1 MLAHWSFEP
10 LQVVPVLVIALA
22 YGLRTRRLAAAG
34 EPVAWARRASFYA
47 GMLVALASL
56 VSPIDWLGENRLEWV
71 HMSQHLMLGDL
82 APLLVV
88 LGLTEPVLAP
98 LLRIG
103 ALRRARVLMH
113 PFVALPLWIVNLY
126 FWHLPV
132 MYQAALAH
140 SGVHALQHA
149 CLAVAGGI
157 MWAAVIE
164 PVPGPAWFGNG
175 HKALY
180 TLVVRAAG
188 MALATV
194 FIWDGHVIY
203 SHYIPLERIAG
214 ISPLTDQ
221 KIAGLTMFIEGGIVT
236 LVVIAVLLLRFA
248 AEMEA
253 RQQLLENELH
263 THAASRASPYRRAAQ
278 TREVGR

>member
-1 MLAHWSFEP
+1 MLAHWSFTP

-22 YGLRTRRLAAAG
+22 YWRRTRRLADTG

-47 GMLVALASL
+47 GMLVGLASL

-98 LLRIG
+98 LQTIG
-103 ALRRARVLMH
+103 VLRRARVLVH

-132 MYQAALAH
+132 IYQAALAH
-140 SGVHALQHA
+140 TGVHALQHF
-149 CLAVAGGI
+149 CLAIAGGL
-157 MWAAVIE
+157 MWAAVVE
-164 PVPGPAWFGNG
+164 PLPGPQWFGNG

-188 MALATV
+188 MALATL
-194 FIWDGHVIY
+194 FIWDGQVIY
-203 SHYIPLERIAG
+203 PHYVPLERVAG
-214 ISPLTDQ
+214 IAPLTDQ
-221 KIAGLTMFIEGGIVT
+221 RIAGLTMFIEGGIVT

-248 AEMEA
+248 QEMEA
-253 RQQLLENELH
+253 RQRLLERELY
-263 THAASRASPYRRAAQ
+263 TRTATGSASPYRRR
-278 TREVGR
+278 T

>member
-1 MLAHWSFEP
+1 MLAHWSLTP

-22 YGLRTRRLAAAG
+22 YWRRTRRLAAAG

-47 GMLVALASL
+47 GVLVGLASL

-88 LGLTEPVLAP
+88 LGLTGPVLAP
-98 LLRIG
+98 LQHIG
-103 ALRRARVLMH
+103 ALRRLRVLVH

-132 MYQAALAH
+132 IYQAALAH
-140 SGVHALQHA
+140 SGVHALQHF
-149 CLAVAGGI
+149 CLAVAGGL
-157 MWAAVIE
+157 MWAAVVE
-164 PVPGPAWFGNG
+164 PLPGPQWFGNG

-188 MALATV
+188 MALATL

-203 SHYIPLERIAG
+203 SHYVPLERLAG
-214 ISPLTDQ
+214 IAPLTDQ
-221 KIAGLTMFIEGGIVT
+221 RIAGLTMFIEGGIVT

-248 AEMEA
+248 QEMEA
-253 RQQLLENELH
+253 RQRLLERELY
-263 THAASRASPYRRAAQ
+263 TRTATGGTSPYRRR
-278 TREVGR
+278 T